1 MSPEAVETDLLAA
14 IAADPDAIEPRLIYA
29 DWLQARN
36 DPRGELIVVQ
46 AGRLAKPDD
55 VQLEQREKEL
65 TTELTNGLILQAG
78 PNTLSTDLIV
88 RWHVGFVD
96 AIKLDV
102 RAIRLLRT
110 THREWFA
117 QPAFAAVRELDLDSR
132 FARNLRFI
140 RDLGLANTVR
150 RLSFGELHAQLPEPT
165 LDAIVSRF
173 PKLAGLHLRTT
184 EVPPLVAL
192 GKLHLRELSLQLR
205 ELTDDGFRRIS
216 EVPWTLDTFA
226 LRTTNLLAEDRYALL
241 AQLYNGT
248 TLASVKHFVVGGG
261 VPVTEV
267 IETLATSERARAVE
281 SLTADFYRATYDQLL
296 RLERHRAVLAKVKFA
311 PVLGQGPY
319 YDVENYAKVGS
330 LLNYRLDR
338 PGEAL
343 PYYEQALRM
352 RPEDSTV
359 RHNLGVALRKLKRFD
374 ESLIAFDT
382 IINQSKNPTASMF
395 NGRHYT
401 LCELGRR
408 EDARADLERALQ
420 IDPNFAD
427 AWNNLG
433 VERQYIGDVDD
444 ALAAFRRCME
454 INPEHGYARRNE
466 ADLLLELGRAGE
478 ALPIYQQLL
487 AAKPGNG
494 SLLAVIAHCLIEAG
508 DAASA
513 RATLDGRFADP
524 AEERHPRLFVLRA
537 LALRGLG
544 EHAVAHRD
552 LDACAELTDC
562 PAWFAMTLY
571 VRSLDDRALWLRV
584 VPDSAITP
592 RELADAVIA
601 HGKSTRAATATAM
614 HDASV
619 DDQLDCGELAV
630 AAALL
635 AQNRTL
641 AVHRAR
647 AAAALYA
654 EQGPRYFRKW
664 WQMLATVIAVSTRG
678 LDADSRALLSLV
690 LRAVRGR
697 ARIADVMA
705 LVE

>member
-65 TTELTNGLILQAG
+65 TAELTNGLILQAG

-96 AIKLDV
+96 ALKLDV

-110 THREWFA
+110 THRAWFE
-117 QPAFAAVRELDLDSR
+117 QPAFAAVRELDIDSR
-132 FARNLRFI
+132 FARTLRFI
-140 RDLGLANTVR
+140 RDLGLANTTR
-150 RLSFGELHAQLPEPT
+150 RLSFGELQAELPEPT

-173 PKLAGLHLRTT
+173 PKLTGLHLRTT
-184 EVPPLVAL
+184 AVPPLAAL
-192 GKLHLRELSLQLR
+192 RRLHLRELSLHLR
-205 ELTDDGFRRIS
+205 DLTDEGFRRIS

-226 LRTTNLLAEDRYALL
+226 LRTVDLLAEDRYALL
-241 AQLYNGT
+241 AQLFDGT

-261 VPVTEV
+261 VPVIQV
-267 IETLATSERARAVE
+267 IETLATSKRAATTE
-281 SLTADFYRATYDQLL
+281 SLTGDFYRATYDELL
-296 RLERHRAVLAKVKFA
+296 RVERHRAALAKLKLA
-311 PVLGQGPY
+311 PVLGQSPY
-319 YDVENYAKVGS
+319 YDVENCTKVGS
-330 LLNYRLDR
+330 ILNYRLDR
-338 PGEAL
+338 PADAL
-343 PYYEQALRM
+343 PYYEQALRI
-352 RPEDSTV
+352 RPEDSTA

-374 ESLIAFDT
+374 ESLVAFDT
-382 IINQSKNPTASMF
+382 IITQSKNPTASMF

-408 EDARADLERALQ
+408 EEARADLERALQ

-427 AWNNLG
+427 AWNNIG
-433 VERQYIGDVDD
+433 VERQYIGEADS
-444 ALAAFRRCME
+444 ALVAFRRCME

-487 AAKPGNG
+487 ATKPGNG
-494 SLLAVIAHCLIEAG
+494 SLLALIAHCLIETG
-508 DAASA
+508 DAAGA

-524 AEERHPRLFVLRA
+524 AEERHPRMFVLRA
-537 LALRGLG
+537 LALRALG
-544 EHAVAHRD
+544 DHAAARRD
-552 LDACAELTDC
+552 LDACTEMTDC
-562 PAWFAMTLY
+562 PAWVAMTVY
-571 VRSLDDRALWLRV
+571 VRSLDDRALWTHV
-584 VPDSAITP
+584 VPDAATTP
-592 RELADAVIA
+592 RALADAVIA
-601 HGKSTRAATATAM
+601 YAKATRPASATAL

-619 DDQLDCGELAV
+619 DDQMDCAELAV
-630 AAALL
+630 AAALR

-641 AVHRAR
+641 AIHRAR
-647 AAAALYA
+647 AVAALYA

-664 WQMLATVIAVSTRG
+664 WQVLATAVAVSTHD
-678 LDADSRALLSLV
+678 LDAEARALLSLV
-690 LRAVRGR
+690 IRAVRGR

-705 LVE
+705 LGE